1 MLIVATPVV
10 LELHPT
16 VFVMFW
22 LLPSVKVPV
31 AVNCWVV
38 PSGICGIAGV
48 MAIETSAAGVTVKV
62 VEPLVEPAVAV
73 TLALPWLTL
82 VAKPWPLTVAM
93 LLSAELH
100 LADVVRSSVLPS
112 LYVPVAFSCFVVPK
126 AKDGFEGVIAIESN
140 AGCTTL
146 RLAEA
151 VIAPE
156 AAVMVALPVVA
167 AVASPLLLTPATLGE
182 EELQLMELV
191 RFCVLASV

>member
-48 MAIETSAAGVTVKV
+48 TAIETSAAGVTVKV

-82 VAKPWPLTVAM
+82 VANPWPSTVAI

-112 LYVPVAFSCFVVPK
+112 LYVPVALSCFVVPK
-126 AKDGFEGVIAIESN
+126 AKDGFEGVIAMESN
-140 AGCTTL
+140 AGCPTL

-167 AVASPLLLTPATLGE
+167 AVASPLLLTPATLGA
-182 EELQLMELV
+182 EELQLVELV

>member
-1 MLIVATPVV
+1 LLIVVTPVV

-31 AVNCWVV
+31 AVNCCVV

-48 MAIETSAAGVTVKV
+48 MAIETSAAGVTLKV
-62 VEPLVEPAVAV
+62 VKPLVEPAVAV

-82 VAKPWPLTVAM
+82 VAKPWPSTVAM

-100 LADVVRSSVLPS
+100 LADVVKSSVLPS
-112 LYVPVAFSCFVVPK
+112 LYVPVALSCFVVPK
-126 AKDGFEGVIAIESN
+126 AKEGFEGVIAIESN
-140 AGCTTL
+140 TGGTTL

-151 VIAPE
+151 VIEPE

-167 AVASPLLLTPATLGE
+167 VVASPLLLTPATLGD